1 MNKYYF
7 LFCAV
12 LAGVVCKMYDD
23 VNDNQRL
30 QQYKNPILME
40 ALKGLH
46 FISATILSIESP
58 IFFLILYLMNALN
71 RITNRKGFSEPYER
85 SGFYSFAILFLFI
98 DYSKIVT
105 LSKYDYGMI
114 CLYLLGSLVESKI
127 SKEEISKFKMFFRFG
142 MSAIMLLLINI
153 FNLTDGVIYISLY
166 NIGYT
171 ILSSLVQYY
180 SLYVYSEQDNIV
192 DIESPVQET
201 KTSDEPNNNE
211 TQNTL

>member
-30 QQYKNPILME
+30 QQYKNPVLME

-46 FISATILSIESP
+46 FISATILSIEST

-85 SGFYSFAILFLFI
+85 SVFYSFAILFLFI
-98 DYSKIVT
+98 DYSKIVK

-180 SLYVYSEQDNIV
+180 SLYINPTQDNI
-192 DIESPVQET
+192 DEIIESPVQET
-201 KTSDEPNNNE
+201 KSDKTPNTETNNIV
-211 TQNTL
+211 

>member
-7 LFCAV
+7 YFCSV

-30 QQYKNPILME
+30 QQYKNPVLME

-180 SLYVYSEQDNIV
+180 SLYINPTQDNI
-192 DIESPVQET
+192 DEIIESTVQET
-201 KTSDEPNNNE
+201 KSDETPNTE
-211 TQNTL
+211 TNHTV